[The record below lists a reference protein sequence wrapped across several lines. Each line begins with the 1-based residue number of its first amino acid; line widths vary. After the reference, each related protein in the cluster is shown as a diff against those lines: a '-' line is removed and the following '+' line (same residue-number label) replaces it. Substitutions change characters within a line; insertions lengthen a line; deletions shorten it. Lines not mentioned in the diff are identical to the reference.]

1 MKKKILIAILA
12 FVLVLPLA
20 FILTACGDDNNDK
33 NEMNNVY
40 IKVDDYDYST
50 NGFIYEE
57 YNDHLFISSFYNRI
71 SFAFGYKDGSMKEAT
86 EDNFSEEELKNFEY
100 TEKYYKRTTSEVVGE
115 NVSYEEIQIDSSK
128 PLAAG
133 EYKIVFTIEGYQVEL
148 QISIS
153 KANAFNR
160 SLNIAIIEENST
172 NYPTYSSQNRY
183 KFGMQKYSN
192 TYDVETYRSGYK
204 AYVYDNY
211 AREAVSGTKVKS
223 IYAMPRVATENYT
236 FTWSD
241 TVGGNFNVLAGDNL
255 IDKYNEITVAETA
268 GDLTTYIIDMRK
280 NEFLDHYASEFTT
293 GKVLA
298 DNTIVVNTEY
308 LMPGLY
314 YIFARVQDENHYS
327 SYSVPSTGST
337 LEVQKGDFNWQYTLY
352 REGNDYSE
360 EEVTNFINSL
370 ELTLNYTFNS
380 LDPLF
385 STTDHKALS
394 MDFLKSLE
402 IQVNSSYGGDWYN
415 EIKSCPIVGGRNA
428 FGWVTLELTG
438 KDEYGR
444 TITRGLDA
452 RDSGIK
458 LQAKIRMGEDLK
470 AYYGKEDET
479 IYLVQVT
486 INKGSVS
493 KPSYDSGYLSYA
505 YTGDPIT
512 LAVTLDDPNVYKI
525 TGNNTTQTSI
535 GQYHTTYTLK
545 DLVNYYVWDDENYT
559 GETINWEIK
568 KIVLDESGFTKT
580 FTYNNVEQNYGEYT
594 YADGEKSVKIVL
606 SDYADYDLIKSLDPN
621 VQIVWRIEDEG
632 EFVGLTLRQ
641 TGDDLADGE
650 CIVTFTSCTSDYAY
664 FNLKYSIAG
673 TDYSQ
678 AYDSYNSV
686 QVLFHKKV
694 YTQEE
699 LNEICGEFFE
709 KYTGEYNN
717 EYYVAKN
724 KINISRLTLL
734 IPAEADPA
742 TDATITTTLGVWKLY
757 RWDSSSDAYVE
768 LTPGT
773 STLEG
778 VDFVRLMYGFV
789 PNDDMYITLS
799 ASVED
804 EYHNEDMPQDILT
817 ELATEVPYDS
827 NFIATGAYSIITL
840 EEYSNYLSVPQY
852 ALPTHNPNAEGFDG
866 FEGTWVL
873 LWDYEDENGNAC
885 EMTAGNNSCLY
896 YQVDEAIQYS
906 NRSKD
911 YLLSS
916 DRNWR
921 IAFIPTNSAYNRLEL
936 QTEIGV

>member
-50 NGFIYEE
+50 SGYIYEE

-71 SFAFGYKDGSMKEAT
+71 SFAFGYKDGTMKEAT

-100 TEKYYKRTTSEVVGE
+100 TEKYYKRTTNETTGE
-115 NVSYEEIQIDSSK
+115 SLDFEEFEINPSQS
-128 PLAAG
+128 LNAG
-133 EYKIVFTIEGYQVEL
+133 DYKIVFTIEGYQVEL
-148 QISIS
+148 QISIG

-160 SLNIAIIEENST
+160 SLNIAIIEESST
-172 NYPTYSSQNRY
+172 IYPTYSSLNRY

-211 AREAVSGTKVKS
+211 AREVVSGTKVKNV
-223 IYAMPRVATENYT
+223 YAMPRVAPQDYT

-241 TVGGNFNVLAGDNL
+241 TVGGSFTILAGDNL
-255 IDKYNEITVAETA
+255 IEKYNEITVA
-268 GDLTTYIIDMRK
+268 DTYIKNMRQ
-280 NEFLDHYASEFTT
+280 NEFLDHYAIEFTT

-298 DNTIVVNTEY
+298 DNTIVVNTEC
-308 LMPGLY
+308 LMPGAY

-337 LEVQKGDFNWQYTLY
+337 LDVQKGDFNWKYTIY

-370 ELTLNYTFNS
+370 QLTLNYTFNPS
-380 LDPLF
+380 EPLF
-385 STTDHKALS
+385 STANNKALS
-394 MDFLKSLE
+394 IDRLKSMT
-402 IQVNSSYGGDWYN
+402 IQIDSSYGGDWYN

-438 KDEYGR
+438 KDENGHP
-444 TITRGLDA
+444 ITALDA
-452 RDSGIK
+452 RDSGIR
-458 LQAKIRMGEDLK
+458 LQAKIRMDENLK

-505 YTGDPIT
+505 YTGNPIT
-512 LAVTLDDPNVYKI
+512 LAVTLDTANVYNI
-525 TGNNTTQTSI
+525 TGNNITQTSI
-535 GQYHTTYTLK
+535 GQYHTTYALK
-545 DLVNYYVWDDENYT
+545 DSINYYVWGDENYT

-568 KIVLDESGFTKT
+568 KIVLDEGGFTKT
-580 FTYNNVEQNYGEYT
+580 FTYNNVEQNYGEFT
-594 YADGEKSVKIVL
+594 YADGEKSIKIAL
-606 SDYADYDLIKSLDPN
+606 SDYADYNLIKSLDPN

-650 CIVTFTSCTSDYAY
+650 CIVTFTGCTSDYAY

-678 AYDSYNSV
+678 AYDAYNSV
-686 QVLFHKKV
+686 QVIFHKRE

-699 LNEICGEFFE
+699 LNEIYGEFFE
-709 KYTGEYNN
+709 KQTDVWDY

-724 KINISRLTLL
+724 NISISRVTLL

-757 RWDSSSDAYVE
+757 RWDFSSNSYVE

-773 STLEG
+773 STLKG
-778 VDFVRLMYGFV
+778 IDFVRLLYSFV
-789 PNDDMYITLS
+789 PNDDMYITLE
-799 ASVED
+799 ALVED
-804 EYHNEDMPQDILT
+804 EYYNEDMPQDILT
-817 ELATEVPYDS
+817 ALATEVPYDS
-827 NFIATGAYSIITL
+827 NFVATGAYSKIYL
-840 EEYSNYLSVPQY
+840 DEYSNYLSVPQY
-852 ALPTHNPNAEGFDG
+852 ALPTHNKDAEGFDG
-866 FEGTWVL
+866 FEGRWVL

-921 IAFIPTNSAYNRLEL
+921 IAFIPEESAYNRLEL
-936 QTEIGV
+936 QTEIRVLK

>member
-50 NGFIYEE
+50 SGYIYEE

-71 SFAFGYKDGSMKEAT
+71 SFAFGYKDGTMKEAT

-100 TEKYYKRTTSEVVGE
+100 TEKYYKRTTNETTGE
-115 NVSYEEIQIDSSK
+115 SLDFEEFEINPSQS
-128 PLAAG
+128 LNAG
-133 EYKIVFTIEGYQVEL
+133 DYKIVFTIEGYQVEL
-148 QISIS
+148 QISIG

-160 SLNIAIIEENST
+160 SLNIAIIEESST
-172 NYPTYSSQNRY
+172 IYPTYSSLNRY

-211 AREAVSGTKVKS
+211 AREVVSGTKVKNV
-223 IYAMPRVATENYT
+223 YAMPRVAPQDYT

-241 TVGGNFNVLAGDNL
+241 TVGGSFTILAGDNL
-255 IDKYNEITVAETA
+255 IEKYNEITVA
-268 GDLTTYIIDMRK
+268 DTYIKNMRQ
-280 NEFLDHYASEFTT
+280 NEFLDHYAIEFTT

-298 DNTIVVNTEY
+298 DNTIVVNTEC
-308 LMPGLY
+308 LMPGAY

-337 LEVQKGDFNWQYTLY
+337 LDVQKGDFNWKYTIY

-370 ELTLNYTFNS
+370 QLTLNYTFNPS
-380 LDPLF
+380 EPLF
-385 STTDHKALS
+385 STANNKALS
-394 MDFLKSLE
+394 IDRLKSMT
-402 IQVNSSYGGDWYN
+402 IQIDSSYGGDWYN

-438 KDEYGR
+438 KDENGHP
-444 TITRGLDA
+444 ITALDA
-452 RDSGIK
+452 RDSGIR
-458 LQAKIRMGEDLK
+458 LQAKIRMDENLK

-505 YTGDPIT
+505 YTGNPIT
-512 LAVTLDDPNVYKI
+512 LAVTLDTANVYNI
-525 TGNNTTQTSI
+525 TGNNITQTSI
-535 GQYHTTYTLK
+535 GQYHTTYALK
-545 DLVNYYVWDDENYT
+545 DSINYYVWGDENYT

-568 KIVLDESGFTKT
+568 KIVLDEGGFTKT
-580 FTYNNVEQNYGEYT
+580 FTYNNVEQNYGEFT
-594 YADGEKSVKIVL
+594 YADGEKSIKIAL
-606 SDYADYDLIKSLDPN
+606 SDYADYNLIKSLDPN

-650 CIVTFTSCTSDYAY
+650 CIVTFTGCTSDYAY

-678 AYDSYNSV
+678 AYDAYNSV
-686 QVLFHKKV
+686 QVIFHKRE

-699 LNEICGEFFE
+699 LNEIYGEFFE
-709 KYTGEYNN
+709 KQTDVWDY

-724 KINISRLTLL
+724 NISISRVTLL

-757 RWDSSSDAYVE
+757 RWDFSSNSYVE

-773 STLEG
+773 STLKG
-778 VDFVRLMYGFV
+778 IDFVRLLYSFV
-789 PNDDMYITLS
+789 PNDDMYITLE
-799 ASVED
+799 ALVED
-804 EYHNEDMPQDILT
+804 EYYNEDMPQDILT
-817 ELATEVPYDS
+817 ALATEVPYDS
-827 NFIATGAYSIITL
+827 NFVATGAYSKIYL
-840 EEYSNYLSVPQY
+840 DEYSNYLSVPQY
-852 ALPTHNPNAEGFDG
+852 ALPTHNKDAEGFDG
-866 FEGTWVL
+866 FEGRWVL

-936 QTEIGV
+936 QTEIRVLK

>member
-50 NGFIYEE
+50 SGYIYEE

-71 SFAFGYKDGSMKEAT
+71 SFAFGYKDGTMKEAT

-100 TEKYYKRTTSEVVGE
+100 TEKYYKRTTNETTGE
-115 NVSYEEIQIDSSK
+115 SLDFEEFEINPSQS
-128 PLAAG
+128 LNAG
-133 EYKIVFTIEGYQVEL
+133 DYKIVFTIEGYQVEL
-148 QISIS
+148 QISIG

-160 SLNIAIIEENST
+160 SLNIAIIEESST
-172 NYPTYSSQNRY
+172 IYPTYSSLNRY

-211 AREAVSGTKVKS
+211 AREVVSGTKVKNV
-223 IYAMPRVATENYT
+223 YAMPRVAPQDYT

-241 TVGGNFNVLAGDNL
+241 TVGGSFTILAGDNL
-255 IDKYNEITVAETA
+255 IEKYNEITVA
-268 GDLTTYIIDMRK
+268 DTYIKNMRQ
-280 NEFLDHYASEFTT
+280 NEFLDHYAIEFTT

-298 DNTIVVNTEY
+298 DNTIVVNTEC
-308 LMPGLY
+308 LMPGAY

-337 LEVQKGDFNWQYTLY
+337 LDVQKGDFNWKYTIY

-370 ELTLNYTFNS
+370 QLTLNYTFNPS
-380 LDPLF
+380 EPLF
-385 STTDHKALS
+385 STANNKALS
-394 MDFLKSLE
+394 IDRLKSMT
-402 IQVNSSYGGDWYN
+402 IQIDSSYGGDWYN

-438 KDEYGR
+438 KDENGHP
-444 TITRGLDA
+444 ITALDA
-452 RDSGIK
+452 RDSGIR
-458 LQAKIRMGEDLK
+458 LQAKIRMDENLK

-505 YTGDPIT
+505 YTGNPIT
-512 LAVTLDDPNVYKI
+512 LAVTLDTANVYNI
-525 TGNNTTQTSI
+525 TGNNITQTSI
-535 GQYHTTYTLK
+535 GQYHTTYALK
-545 DLVNYYVWDDENYT
+545 DSINYYVWGDENYT

-568 KIVLDESGFTKT
+568 KIVLDEGGFTKT
-580 FTYNNVEQNYGEYT
+580 FTYNNVEQNYGEFT
-594 YADGEKSVKIVL
+594 YADGEKSIKIAL
-606 SDYADYDLIKSLDPN
+606 SDYADYNLIKSLDPN

-650 CIVTFTSCTSDYAY
+650 CIVTFTGCTSDYAY

-678 AYDSYNSV
+678 AYDAYNSV
-686 QVLFHKKV
+686 QVIFHKRE

-699 LNEICGEFFE
+699 LNEIYGEFFE
-709 KYTGEYNN
+709 KQTDVWDY

-724 KINISRLTLL
+724 NISISRVTLL

-757 RWDSSSDAYVE
+757 RWDFSSNSYVE

-773 STLEG
+773 STLKG
-778 VDFVRLMYGFV
+778 IDFVRLLYSFV
-789 PNDDMYITLS
+789 PNDDMYITLE
-799 ASVED
+799 ALVED
-804 EYHNEDMPQDILT
+804 EYYNEDMPQDILT
-817 ELATEVPYDS
+817 ALATEVPYDS
-827 NFIATGAYSIITL
+827 NFVATGAYSKIYL
-840 EEYSNYLSVPQY
+840 DEYSNYLSVPQY
-852 ALPTHNPNAEGFDG
+852 ALPTHNKDAEGFDG

-921 IAFIPTNSAYNRLEL
+921 IAFIPEESAYNRLEL
-936 QTEIGV
+936 QTEIRVLK